1 MGISLD
7 GLASGLDTT
16 ALISSVMQV
25 EAIPQTLLKYKS
37 QDLQTMVSA
46 LQGLNS
52 KVAALAT
59 QATASAKPGAFDL
72 YAATTSS
79 DKVTASTTAAAK
91 AGSIDFQVT
100 QLAQTQVTVTPKVN
114 AVVGWPYTTMT
125 INSGGKDYEIKPLSS
140 NLDEVVTA
148 VNAAGAGVT
157 ATKVSVGAGEY
168 RLQFTATKS
177 GEAGT
182 FTISDPGPATDPPM
196 TFANAKNA
204 QDAEIQLWA
213 GSPAAMTVKSSTN
226 TFADVLPGVSI
237 TAKEVSAAPVTLSVA
252 RDAAAATKL
261 ASDLVSGANGIFS
274 YVAARTAVTSTTGTS
289 GTSTKAGIFASDSAV
304 RSVNQGILS
313 AASLPVGTPPRS
325 PSEIGISIT
334 KTGTMEFDESKF
346 SAALAAD
353 PSGTAA
359 KVQEIATRIAAAAT
373 TASDKFN
380 GTLTQKITGQQS
392 EVRDLATRISD
403 WDTRLE
409 SRKATLQRTYS
420 GLEVALSNMKAQQ
433 SWLSAQLGGLSS
445 GSNSE

>member
-37 QDLQTMVSA
+37 QDLQSMVSA

-59 QATASAKPGAFDL
+59 QATSAAKPGALDL
-72 YAATTSS
+72 NTATTSS
-79 DKVTASTTAAAK
+79 DKVTATTTAAAK
-91 AGSIDFQVT
+91 AGALDFQVT
-100 QLAQTQVTVTPKVN
+100 KLAQTQVTVTPKVN

-125 INSGGKDYEIKPLSS
+125 INSGGQSYTIEPLSS
-140 NLDEVVTA
+140 NLDDVVKS

-157 ATKVSVGAGEY
+157 ASKVAVGAGEY

-177 GEAGT
+177 GEAGA
-182 FTISDPGPATDPPM
+182 FTISDPGTTFTDVK
-196 TFANAKNA
+196 AA
-204 QDAEIQLWA
+204 QDAEITLWPN
-213 GSPAAMTVKSSTN
+213 STVTQTVKSSTN
-226 TFADVLPGVSI
+226 TFTDLLPGVSV
-237 TAKEVSAAPVTLSVA
+237 TAKEVSATPVTLTVA
-252 RDAAAATKL
+252 RDDAGITKL
-261 ASDLVSGANGIFS
+261 ASDLVSGVNGIFS

-304 RSVNQGILS
+304 RSVNQNILS

-334 KTGTMEFDESKF
+334 KTGTMEFDEKKF

-353 PSGTAA
+353 PAGTAA
-359 KVQEIATRIAAAAT
+359 KVQEIATRVAAAAT
-373 TASDKFN
+373 NASDKYD
-380 GTLTQKITGQQS
+380 GTLTKKITGQES
-392 EVRDLATRISD
+392 EVRDLANRISD

-420 GLEVALSNMKAQQ
+420 GLEVALSNMQAQQ
-433 SWLSAQLGGLSS
+433 SWLTAQLGGLSS
-445 GSNSE
+445 GSKSQ

>member
-37 QDLQTMVSA
+37 QDLQSMVSA

-59 QATASAKPGAFDL
+59 QATAAAKPGALDL
-72 YAATTSS
+72 NTATTSS
-79 DKVTASTTAAAK
+79 DKVTATTTAAAK

-100 QLAQTQVTVTPKVN
+100 KLAQTQVTVTPKVN

-125 INSGGKDYEIKPLSS
+125 INSGGQAYTIEPLSS
-140 NLDEVVTA
+140 NLDDVVKS

-157 ATKVSVGAGEY
+157 ASKVAVGAGEY

-177 GEAGT
+177 GEAGA
-182 FTISDPGPATDPPM
+182 FTITIPAPRSPTSRRRRTQRFHSGRARSTAQVREILDQHLHGSAARRLSHRQGSQCRSRHAHRGPRRRRHHQTRLRPRLRRQWHLLLTWPPGPPSRAPP
-196 TFANAKNA
+196 
-204 QDAEIQLWA
+204 IRA
-213 GSPAAMTVKSSTN
+213 GA
-226 TFADVLPGVSI
+226 
-237 TAKEVSAAPVTLSVA
+237 
-252 RDAAAATKL
+252 
-261 ASDLVSGANGIFS
+261 
-274 YVAARTAVTSTTGTS
+274 STT
-289 GTSTKAGIFASDSAV
+289 AGIFAGDSAV
-304 RSVNQGILS
+304 RSVNQSILS

-334 KTGTMEFDESKF
+334 KTGTMEFDEKKF

-353 PSGTAA
+353 PAGTAA

-373 TASDKFN
+373 TASDKYD
-380 GTLTQKITGQQS
+380 GTLTKKITGQQS
-392 EVRDLATRISD
+392 EVRDLADRISD

-420 GLEVALSNMKAQQ
+420 GLEVALSNMQAQQ
-433 SWLSAQLGGLSS
+433 SWLTAQLGGLSS
-445 GSNSE
+445 GSNSA

>member
-25 EAIPQTLLKYKS
+25 EAIPQTLLKNKS
-37 QDLQTMVSA
+37 AGIQSMVSA
-46 LQGLNS
+46 LQGLNG

-59 QATASAKPGAFDL
+59 QATAAAKPGALDL
-72 YAATTSS
+72 FAGTTSS
-79 DKVTASTTAAAK
+79 DNVAVTTTAAAR

-100 QLAQTQVTVTPKVN
+100 KLAQTQVTVTPKVN
-114 AVVGWPYTTMT
+114 AVVGWPYATMT
-125 INSGGKDYEIKPLSS
+125 INSGGVDYTIEPLSS
-140 NLDEVVTA
+140 NLDDVVTA

-157 ATKVSVGAGEY
+157 ASKVAVGGGDF

-177 GEAGT
+177 GEAGAFTVKDPAAT
-182 FTISDPGPATDPPM
+182 FTDVKA
-196 TFANAKNA
+196 A
-204 QDAEIQLWA
+204 QDAEIALWP
-213 GSPAAMTVKSSTN
+213 GTAAAQTVKSSTN
-226 TFADVLPGVSI
+226 TFADLLPGVSV
-237 TAKEVSAAPVTLSVA
+237 TAKEVTAAPVTLTVA
-252 RDAAAATKL
+252 RDAAGITKL
-261 ASDLVSGANGIFS
+261 ASDLVSGVNGIFS
-274 YVAARTAVTSTTGTS
+274 FVASKTAVTSTTNTS
-289 GTSTKAGIFASDSAV
+289 GTSTTAGIFTSDSAV
-304 RSVNQGILS
+304 RSVNQSILS

-334 KTGTMEFDESKF
+334 KTGSMEFDEKKF

-353 PSGTAA
+353 PAGTAA

-373 TASDKFN
+373 TASDKYD

-392 EVRDLATRISD
+392 EVRDLANRISD

-409 SRKATLQRTYS
+409 SRKATLARTYS

-433 SWLSAQLGGLSS
+433 SWLTAQLGGLSS
-445 GSNSE
+445 GSNSA

>member
-37 QDLQTMVSA
+37 QDLQSMVSA

-59 QATASAKPGAFDL
+59 QATAAAKPGALDL
-72 YAATTSS
+72 NAATTSS
-79 DKVTASTTAAAK
+79 DKVTATTTAAAK

-100 QLAQTQVTVTPKVN
+100 KLAQTQVTVTPKVN

-125 INSGGKDYEIKPLSS
+125 INSGGQAFTIEPLSS
-140 NLDEVVTA
+140 NLDDVVA
-148 VNAAGAGVT
+148 SVNAAGAGVT
-157 ATKVSVGAGEY
+157 ASKVAVGDGEY

-177 GEAGT
+177 GEAGA
-182 FTISDPGPATDPPM
+182 FTISDPGTTFTDVK
-196 TFANAKNA
+196 AA
-204 QDAEIQLWA
+204 QDAEISLWP
-213 GSPAAMTVKSSTN
+213 GTAAAQVVKSSTN
-226 TFADVLPGVSI
+226 TFTDVLPGVSI
-237 TAKEVSAAPVTLSVA
+237 TAKEVTAVPVTLTVA
-252 RDAAAATKL
+252 RDDAGITKL
-261 ASDLVSGANGIFS
+261 ASELVSAVNGIFS
-274 YVAARTAVTSTTGTS
+274 YVAGKTAVTSTTNTS
-289 GTSTKAGIFASDSAV
+289 GTSTSAGVFAGDSAV
-304 RSVNQGILS
+304 RSVNQSILS

-334 KTGTMEFDESKF
+334 KTGTMEFDEKKF

-353 PSGTAA
+353 PAGTAA
-359 KVQEIATRIAAAAT
+359 NVQEIATRIAAAAT
-373 TASDKFN
+373 TASDKYD
-380 GTLTQKITGQQS
+380 GTLTQKITGQES
-392 EVRDLATRISD
+392 EVRDLANRISD

-420 GLEVALSNMKAQQ
+420 GLEVALSNMQAQQ
-433 SWLSAQLGGLSS
+433 SWLTAQLGGLTS
-445 GSNSE
+445 GSGSA

>member
-25 EAIPQTLLKYKS
+25 EAVPQTLLKYKS
-37 QDLQTMVSA
+37 QDLQSMVSA

-52 KVAALAT
+52 RVAALAT
-59 QATASAKPGAFDL
+59 QSTAAAKPGALDL
-72 YAATTSS
+72 NTATTSS
-79 DKVTASTTAAAK
+79 DKVTATTTAAAK
-91 AGSIDFQVT
+91 AGALDFQVT
-100 QLAQTQVTVTPKVN
+100 KLAQTQITVTPIVN

-125 INSGGKDYEIKPLSS
+125 INSGGQSYTIEPLSS
-140 NLDEVVTA
+140 NLDDVVKS

-157 ATKVSVGAGEY
+157 ASKVAVGGGEY

-177 GEAGT
+177 GEAGS
-182 FTISDPGPATDPPM
+182 FTISDPGTAY
-196 TFANAKNA
+196 ANVKTA
-204 QDAEIQLWA
+204 QDAEISLWP
-213 GSPAAMTVKSSTN
+213 GTTAAQVVKSSTN
-226 TFADVLPGVSI
+226 TFTDLLPGVSI
-237 TAKEVSAAPVTLSVA
+237 TAKDVTAAPVTLTVA
-252 RDAAAATKL
+252 RDDAGITKL
-261 ASDLVSGANGIFS
+261 ASDLVSGVNGIFS
-274 YVAARTAVTSTTGTS
+274 YVASKTAVTSTTNTS
-289 GTSTKAGIFASDSAV
+289 GTSTTAGILAGDSAV
-304 RSVNQGILS
+304 RSVNQSILS

-334 KTGTMEFDESKF
+334 KTGTMEFDEKKF
-346 SAALAAD
+346 SAALASD
-353 PSGTAA
+353 PAGTAA

-373 TASDKFN
+373 NASDKFD
-380 GTLTQKITGQQS
+380 GTLTKKITGQQS
-392 EVRDLATRISD
+392 EVRDLADRISD

-445 GSNSE
+445 GSNSA

>member
-25 EAIPQTLLKYKS
+25 EAVPQTLLKYKS
-37 QDLQTMVSA
+37 QDLQSMVSA

-59 QATASAKPGAFDL
+59 QATAAAKPGAFDL

-79 DKVTASTTAAAK
+79 DKVTATTTAAAK
-91 AGSIDFQVT
+91 AGALDFQVT
-100 QLAQTQVTVTPKVN
+100 KLAQTQVTVTPKVN

-125 INSGGKDYEIKPLSS
+125 INSGGQSYTIEPLS
-140 NLDEVVTA
+140 NDLDDVVTS

-157 ATKVSVGAGEY
+157 ASKVAVGAGEY
-168 RLQFTATKS
+168 RLQFTATKP
-177 GEAGT
+177 GEAGA
-182 FTISDPGPATDPPM
+182 FTITDPGT
-196 TFANAKNA
+196 TYTNVKTA
-204 QDAEIQLWA
+204 QDAEISLWP
-213 GSPAAMTVKSSTN
+213 GTAAAQVVKSSTN
-226 TFADVLPGVSI
+226 TFTDLLPGVSI
-237 TAKEVSAAPVTLSVA
+237 TAKEVTDAPVTVTVA
-252 RDAAAATKL
+252 RDNAGVTKL
-261 ASDLVSGANGIFS
+261 ASDLVSGVNGIFS

-304 RSVNQGILS
+304 RSVNQSILS
-313 AASLPVGTPPRS
+313 AASLPVGTPPQS

-334 KTGTMEFDESKF
+334 KTGTMEFDEKKF

-353 PSGTAA
+353 PAGTAA
-359 KVQEIATRIAAAAT
+359 KVQEIATRVAAAAT
-373 TASDKFN
+373 TASDKYD
-380 GTLTQKITGQQS
+380 GTLTKKITGQES

-433 SWLSAQLGGLSS
+433 SWLTAQLGGLSS
-445 GSNSE
+445 GSNSA

>member
-37 QDLQTMVSA
+37 QDLQSMVSA

-59 QATASAKPGAFDL
+59 QATAAAKPGALDL
-72 YAATTSS
+72 NTATTTS
-79 DKVTASTTAAAK
+79 DKVTATTTAAAK

-100 QLAQTQVTVTPKVN
+100 KLAQTQVTVTPKVN

-125 INSGGKDYEIKPLSS
+125 INSGGQAYTIEPLTS
-140 NLDEVVTA
+140 NLDDVVKS

-157 ATKVSVGAGEY
+157 ASKVAVGAGEY

-177 GEAGT
+177 GEAGA
-182 FTISDPGPATDPPM
+182 FTISDPGTTFTDVK
-196 TFANAKNA
+196 AA
-204 QDAEIQLWA
+204 QDAEISLWP
-213 GSPAAMTVKSSTN
+213 GTAAAQSVKSSTN
-226 TFADVLPGVSI
+226 TFTDLLPGVSI
-237 TAKEVSAAPVTLSVA
+237 TAKEVTAAPVTLTVA
-252 RDAAAATKL
+252 RDDAGITKL
-261 ASDLVSGANGIFS
+261 ASGLVEGVNGIFS
-274 YVAARTAVTSTTGTS
+274 YVASKTAVTSTTNTS
-289 GTSTKAGIFASDSAV
+289 GTSTTAGIFAGDSAV
-304 RSVNQGILS
+304 RSVNQNILS

-334 KTGTMEFDESKF
+334 KTGTMEFDEKKF

-353 PSGTAA
+353 PAGTAA
-359 KVQEIATRIAAAAT
+359 KVQEIAARVAAAAT
-373 TASDKFN
+373 TASDKYD
-380 GTLTQKITGQQS
+380 GTLTKKITGQQS
-392 EVRDLATRISD
+392 EVRDLADRISD

-420 GLEVALSNMKAQQ
+420 GLEVALSNMQAQQ
-433 SWLSAQLGGLSS
+433 SWLTAQLGGLSS
-445 GSNSE
+445 GSNSA